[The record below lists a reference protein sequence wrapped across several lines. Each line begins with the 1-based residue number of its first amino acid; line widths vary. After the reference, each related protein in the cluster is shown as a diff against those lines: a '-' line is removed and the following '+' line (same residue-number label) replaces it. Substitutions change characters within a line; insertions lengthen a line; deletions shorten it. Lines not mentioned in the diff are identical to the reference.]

1 MGKRIETRSVDLSLS
16 HENKHRSGVAI
27 LVNSKQIYMEK
38 VSNDL
43 NGRILH
49 VRIFY
54 NSEILNIANIYA
66 HLENRT
72 EHKIID
78 SSKIYTLTFPYTT
91 LQSSQEILIVLKT
104 PS

>member
-1 MGKRIETRSVDLSLS
+1 
-16 HENKHRSGVAI
+16 
-27 LVNSKQIYMEK
+27 MER

-49 VRIFY
+49 VKIFY
-54 NSEILNIANIYA
+54 NSEILNITNILPTFIP

-78 SSKIYTLTFPYTT
+78 SSKIYTLAFPYTT
-91 LQSSQEILIVLKT
+91 LRSSQEILIVLKT